1 MIENEENLNNLG
13 DNVVIAIIQKDGEVS
28 WVVSENMTTEQQDSF
43 KKIFAVTQSPS
54 IILKLVILIELM
66 LLTIVFT
73 FENMLGK
80 KDGKK

>member
-1 MIENEENLNNLG
+1 MIENEENLNNFG

-28 WVVSENMTTEQQDSF
+28 WVISENMTKDQQDSF

-54 IILKLVILIELM
+54 IVLKLIILIELM

>member
-1 MIENEENLNNLG
+1 MIKNEENLNNLE

-28 WVVSENMTTEQQDSF
+28 WVVSENMTKEQQDSF
-43 KKIFAVTQSPS
+43 KKVFAVTQSPS

>member
-1 MIENEENLNNLG
+1 MIKNEENLNNFE

-28 WVVSENMTTEQQDSF
+28 WVVSENMTKEQQDSF
-43 KKIFAVTQSPS
+43 KKVFAVTQSPS